1 MDLQHAIN
9 KLLNSYG
16 DIHREGSIM
25 VVDPYE
31 AKEALEKA
39 EAGSSEEL
47 VLQIL
52 VKANP
57 IPEVIEVDIKET
69 KAKAKKSKKA
79 EAEPTEDAVR
89 AAE

>member
-1 MDLQHAIN
+1 MSLQHAIN

-16 DIHREGSIM
+16 DIHREGAGM

-31 AKEALEKA
+31 AAEALKNAEK
-39 EAGSSEEL
+39 GSSEEL

-57 IPEVIEVDIKET
+57 IPEAIEADLKET
-69 KAKAKKSKKA
+69 KTKKSKKA
-79 EAEPTEDAVR
+79 VVEAEPTEDALR
-89 AAE
+89 SAE